1 MPFLA
6 LKYSGISLFHFSFS
20 LGEVLRAAS
29 TAATSLVRI
38 STDFSFYFPFSGLP
52 VESLVADFWLPV
64 EAVFTLPDLACMA
77 GGVFFFNFADAGS
90 KTLRPDSI
98 MVKAACTSFV

>member
-6 LKYSGISLFHFSFS
+6 LKYSGSSLFHFSFS

-29 TAATSLVRI
+29 TAATSLARI
-38 STDFSFYFPFSGLP
+38 STNFSFYFPFSELP
-52 VESLVADFWLPV
+52 IESPVADFWLPV

-77 GGVFFFNFADAGS
+77 GGVFVFNFSNAGS
-90 KTLRPDSI
+90 KTLRPDSL
-98 MVKAACTSFV
+98 VVNAACTSFV